1 MKDIYRNM
9 NRQNILNFY
18 GSKLELKLDS
28 SELYDYELSKTQ
40 GDYDVD
46 VLDLNTLIDYPTLVI
61 NTNLTDFDCDRTTIT
76 LTEYDNRVN
85 NSNYPYSALT
95 TTVSYTGFTNHISH
109 YHKRVI
115 LNNDVYIFKGITG
128 EVHYM
133 RITGYNNLL
142 SFNPIMGNS
151 SEEIVNKFDNEYL
164 ECTSKL
170 STLGSRACC
179 PITLKLSSKPWA
191 YQFYQPETNCS
202 SPIIQQRTEKGW
214 TLNFVFNRESLPWSA
229 GNIFYYYGVR
239 GSTSITETADNSL
252 LFKFTSDG
260 KIEYQAVRYSGNC
273 DPTNGYTENY
283 YTEVGVTPIL
293 CTTGLTDDF
302 NVTIVFDRYK
312 HYQDCDIENEGG
324 KNDLIIGPHPIQ
336 YTNTEVTAV
345 TSTQI
350 TTGYLI
356 TNSSDVLTG
365 ATPNYQYAQELNKK
379 WNSERQ
385 KRLGLLKIY
394 LNGNLIYK
402 KENFEEVIAS
412 NIGIQPYI
420 QSWGGVNNE
429 SGGACCFNIK
439 SIKYFEEPLSFPRV
453 KHHYIT
459 EIKPNFEIVECGVE
473 CVDELSEFI
482 TNGLLDEN
490 GDYIINEYD
499 SKIIAF

>member
-85 NSNYPYSALT
+85 NPNYPYSALT
-95 TTVSYTGFTNHISH
+95 TTISYTGFTNFISN
-109 YHKRVI
+109 YHKRII

-133 RITGYNNLL
+133 RITGYNYPL
-142 SFNPIMGNS
+142 SFNPNMGTS

-164 ECTSKL
+164 KCTSKL
-170 STLGSRACC
+170 TTIGSRACC
-179 PITLKLSSKPWA
+179 PITPKLSSKPWA
-191 YQFYQPETNCS
+191 YQFYQVATNCS
-202 SPIIQQRTEKGW
+202 SPIIKQRTEKGW
-214 TLNFVFNRESLPWSA
+214 TLNFVFNREGLPWSS

-239 GSTSITETADNSL
+239 GSTSNTETADNSL

-260 KIEYQAVRYSGNC
+260 KIEYQAVRYSGYCN
-273 DPTNGYTENY
+273 PSNGYSENY

-302 NVTIVFDRYK
+302 NITIVFDRYK

-324 KNDLIIGPHPIQ
+324 ANDLIPEFIV
-336 YTNTEVTAV
+336 YDYVDLDSES

-350 TTGYLI
+350 AVFNEDSI
-356 TNSSDVLTG
+356 
-365 ATPNYQYAQELNKK
+365 LNKK
-379 WNSERQ
+379 WAEEKQ
-385 KRLGLLKIY
+385 KRLGVLKIY

-412 NIGIQPYI
+412 NRGIQPFI

-429 SGGACCFNIK
+429 SGGSCCFNIK

-453 KHHYIT
+453 KHHYLT

-482 TNGLLDEN
+482 TDGLLDEN

-499 SKIIAF
+499 SKIITY